1 MWIRFGHISGGV
13 TVFRVAAVLI
23 TVVVCACFGSA
34 GQAHA
39 ATHTWAAYEIGPMEP
54 NCPPESCDDDITGW
68 DINAK
73 GWVAGDAFPD
83 FHWPWRWL
91 EAANPNLLSPG
102 HTLET
107 GFSNTGFTAI
117 NSAGDTAG
125 YTNNI
130 NEGGSETHAI
140 LFKGGVLTDLGTLQ
154 GAVGSAEAL
163 GINDLDTVVG
173 LSSTVSGFHHAFR
186 WTSGNGMVDLGTL
199 GGNESFAFA
208 VNGSNQ
214 IVGGADVASGNEHA
228 FLFQNGSMT
237 NLGTLGGAQ
246 SEAESI
252 NASGEIVGWADTKGG
267 KQDAFIRT
275 GSKLV
280 DIGQLLNATSSVA
293 NDVDNNGDVVGT
305 AQGPNGEFSWLYIGG
320 QIVNVSNRTVT
331 CCQAGGGALNKTLQ
345 IVPRELSS
353 TTVPVLEP
361 VTPYDE
367 LSGKLTY
374 SGTWARTAHAGSW
387 GGHIKSST
395 QTGASVKLTF
405 TGRRIWWTAPEGP
418 SEGKARVL
426 IDGNLVTT
434 VDLSSFETNRTTAF
448 VHAFSA
454 VGTHTLKIV
463 VAGTAG
469 HPKVSVDAFAVSQ
482 H

>member
-1 MWIRFGHISGGV
+1 M
-13 TVFRVAAVLI
+13 FRAAAILI
-23 TVVVCACFGSA
+23 TVVVCAFAGSA
-34 GQAHA
+34 ASAHA

-54 NCPPESCDDDITGW
+54 NCPPEDCDDDITGW

-83 FHWPWRWL
+83 FHWPWTWR
-91 EAANPNLLSPG
+91 EAANPTLVSPG
-102 HTLET
+102 HTLEP

-130 NEGGSETHAI
+130 DEGGSDTHAI

-154 GAVGSAEAL
+154 GATGSAEAF

-173 LSSTVSGFHHAFR
+173 DSRTVSGFFHAFR
-186 WTSGNGMVDLGTL
+186 WTSGTGMVDLGTL
-199 GGNESFAFA
+199 GGDASFAFE

-214 IVGGADVASGNEHA
+214 IVGGADLASGNERA
-228 FLFQNGSMT
+228 FLFQNGSMH

-252 NASGEIVGWADTKGG
+252 NAGGEIVGWADTKAG

-280 DIGQLLNATSSVA
+280 DIGKLLNATSSVA
-293 NDVDNNGDVVGT
+293 LDVDNNGDVVGT
-305 AQGPNGEFSWLYIGG
+305 ATRPSGQFSWLYIGG
-320 QIVNVSNRTVT
+320 HMVNVTQRTVT
-331 CCQAGGGALNKTLQ
+331 CCDANVAGALNKTLQ
-345 IVPRELSS
+345 LAPRGDLSS
-353 TTVPVLEP
+353 ETVPVLEP
-361 VTPYDE
+361 VTPFDE
-367 LSGKLTY
+367 LSGRLTY
-374 SGTWARTAHAGSW
+374 SGIWTRTAHAGSW
-387 GGHIKSST
+387 GGHVKSST
-395 QTGASVKLTF
+395 HAGASVRLRF
-405 TGRRIWWTAPEGP
+405 TGRRIWWIAPEGTT
-418 SEGKARVL
+418 EGSARVF
-426 IDGNLVTT
+426 IDGHLVTT
-434 VDLSSFETNRTTAF
+434 VDLHLGFDVPRTTAW

-454 VGTHTLKIV
+454 VGTHTVKIV
-463 VAGTAG
+463 VVGTAG

-482 H
+482 R